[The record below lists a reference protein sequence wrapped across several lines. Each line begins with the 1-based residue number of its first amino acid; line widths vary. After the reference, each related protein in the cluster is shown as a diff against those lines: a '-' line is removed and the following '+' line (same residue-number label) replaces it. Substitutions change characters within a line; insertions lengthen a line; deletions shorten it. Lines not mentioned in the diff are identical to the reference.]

1 VNDLQEQLTS
11 SWVEDKDGTIDWFG
25 GQVTLKGLVD
35 GNSVHVGVIYEPDDL
50 VSKELS
56 IVLRVQV
63 WLSWFRRVQLET
75 LSDTLSEDVQGWIGL
90 ADLGQGLLKKW
101 LHTWEPVTKGTVEVV
116 CQIKSNQGSS
126 R

>member
-25 GQVTLKGLVD
+25 GQVTFESLVD

-56 IVLRVQV
+56 IVLRV
-63 WLSWFRRVQLET
+63 
-75 LSDTLSEDVQGWIGL
+75 
-90 ADLGQGLLKKW
+90 
-101 LHTWEPVTKGTVEVV
+101 
-116 CQIKSNQGSS
+116 
-126 R
+126 